1 MPVRWSPTAIMLE
14 IFLSMKPAIQAVMAT
29 QQWDISVKQHL
40 TLTDKDWAI
49 LEQLHVFFK
58 IFVLPTSRSQAD
70 KYPALHETILN
81 FIGIIGQ
88 LRETRREGGNL
99 AIIPLCSCMCHHRE
113 MDKKCENARNAR
125 NARNTRN
132 TRNARNAKHGMRTL
146 LASNSR
152 RSLRN

>member
-1 MPVRWSPTAIMLE
+1 MPVRCSSTPIVPE
-14 IFLSMKPAIQAVMAT
+14 IFLFMKPAIQAVMAT

-58 IFVLPTSRSQAD
+58 IFVLPISRRQAD

-99 AIIPLCSCMCHHRE
+99 AIIPLCSCMCHHRDGQE
-113 MDKKCENARNAR
+113 MRECEKCEKCEKYEKYEKCEKCE
-125 NARNTRN
+125 TRDAN
-132 TRNARNAKHGMRTL
+132 PL
-146 LASNSR
+146 
-152 RSLRN
+152 SL